1 MFAIFS
7 AWLYFLIYTIKSF
20 KRLPKLESMNQ
31 QQQHAVVRDESPKV
45 SVILPARNEEKYI
58 AKCLD
63 SLLKQSYPNFE
74 IVAINDSSSDKTGEI
89 IQRYHIINSK
99 VVAINAEPKPEEVLW
114 IGKNWAC
121 YQGYLNSTGEIL
133 LFTDADTVHSTS
145 TIDLLRN

>member
-20 KRLPKLESMNQ
+20 KRLPKLESMN

-63 SLLKQSYPNFE
+63 SLLKQSK
-74 IVAINDSSSDKTGEI
+74 DSRNK
-89 IQRYHIINSK
+89 
-99 VVAINAEPKPEEVLW
+99 
-114 IGKNWAC
+114 
-121 YQGYLNSTGEIL
+121 YQWSFN
-133 LFTDADTVHSTS
+133 HM
-145 TIDLLRN
+145 LRHCRQKQSIT